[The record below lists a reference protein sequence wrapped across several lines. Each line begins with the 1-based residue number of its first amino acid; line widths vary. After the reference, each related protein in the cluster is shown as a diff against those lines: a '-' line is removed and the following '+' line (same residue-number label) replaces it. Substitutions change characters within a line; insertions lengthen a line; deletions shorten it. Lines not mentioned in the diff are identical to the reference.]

1 MTRVEGW
8 RYDLAF
14 LARWA
19 KLKTYHPFRTNTGDR
34 FVSNALYTEAEFDGL
49 VGELDRAIPSM
60 SDVQIELGMMRLT
73 ESLGDG
79 HTELAGARRLEYAQ
93 TLPVKFEV
101 FQEGLFVTASDP
113 AYRSVVGAQVLG
125 FDGHGTTSVLA
136 AVAPYVSRDNDYWL
150 TAVEAYRL
158 RAVPFLHALGLTQT
172 IAFHFT

>member
-93 TLPVKFEV
+93 TLPVSSRSFKKACSSRLAILRIAAWWV
-101 FQEGLFVTASDP
+101 RRCSDSTATAPRASWP
-113 AYRSVVGAQVLG
+113 RSHRTSAA
-125 FDGHGTTSVLA
+125 TT
-136 AVAPYVSRDNDYWL
+136 
-150 TAVEAYRL
+150 TT
-158 RAVPFLHALGLTQT
+158 G
-172 IAFHFT
+172 